1 MFVRVGNCVGMDI
14 GKFIMNKIKCTECNG
29 IGIRPDLRYSLN
41 NRFEKMRF
49 YVTCISNDMKLY
61 FKVIG

>member
-1 MFVRVGNCVGMDI
+1 MDI
-14 GKFIMNKIKCTECNG
+14 GKFILNKIKGTECND